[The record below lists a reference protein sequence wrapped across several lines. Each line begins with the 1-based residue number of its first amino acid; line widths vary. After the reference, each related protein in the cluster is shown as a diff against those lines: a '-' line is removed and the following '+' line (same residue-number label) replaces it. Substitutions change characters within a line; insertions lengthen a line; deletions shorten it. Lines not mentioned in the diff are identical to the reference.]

1 VTECGFVTFQSS
13 SGPREPDVCTTSSSL
28 LKRSS
33 FNPRP
38 ALASRTS
45 SKPRSSC
52 CGPSLFQSSSGPR
65 EPDVEQEIM
74 RRKSD
79 KQFQSSSGPREP
91 DVLDLQMLS
100 PDASEFQS
108 SSGPR
113 EPDVARTGTP
123 KC

>member
-1 VTECGFVTFQSS
+1 
-13 SGPREPDVCTTSSSL
+13 
-28 LKRSS
+28 
-33 FNPRP
+33 
-38 ALASRTS
+38 
-45 SKPRSSC
+45 
-52 CGPSLFQSSSGPR
+52 
-65 EPDVEQEIM
+65 M